1 MDGINLK
8 RCNQHVGKRPHVYQC
23 NECILLTS
31 NALGKD
37 NYSHHAL
44 KIAFAMENDR
54 FCIQHS
60 QSTSS
65 VDAAIIK
72 PDYPHHIDTHDTWHA
87 LLLIN
92 PESEQAKSIID
103 RYLYNTNTYHPN
115 IGTIKT
121 AKKLLA
127 PFINNSNDSFLAGQT
142 IIKLIA
148 NFTDHSVNR
157 NTVEPRIQVII
168 DQINNC
174 NGSLPSINHLAE
186 QVSLSTSRLSHLF
199 SQEMGVSLKQYL
211 LWQKLYHAGSRIAT
225 GELIMEAAV
234 AAGFSDAAHFTRKF
248 TKIFGLPPSKIL
260 KTTESM
266 HFISDSIF
274 MH

>member
-1 MDGINLK
+1 MDGINLNH
-8 RCNQHVGKRPHVYQC
+8 CNVDNRSYVYLC

-31 NALGKD
+31 NGLGKD
-37 NYSHHAL
+37 NYNHCAL
-44 KIAFAMENDR
+44 KIAFAMENDP
-54 FCIQHS
+54 FCIRYGQR
-60 QSTSS
+60 TSA

-72 PDYPHHIDTHDTWHA
+72 PGYPHYIDTHNTWHA

-92 PESEQAKSIID
+92 PESGQAKSIID
-103 RYLYNTNTYHPN
+103 RYLYNTNTYHPD
-115 IGTIKT
+115 IGIINT
-121 AKKLLA
+121 AKKLLS
-127 PFINNSNDSFLAGQT
+127 PFKNKGNHTSLAEQT
-142 IIKLIA
+142 IINLIA
-148 NFTDHSVNR
+148 NFTDNSVNP
-157 NTVEPRIQVII
+157 NTIEPRIQVII
-168 DQINNC
+168 DHINNC
-174 NGSLPSINHLAE
+174 NGSLPSINHLAD
-186 QVSLSTSRLSHLF
+186 QVNLSASRLSHLF
-199 SQEMGVSLKQYL
+199 SQEMGVSLKQHL